1 MSNLPPLVAVD
12 PKLRPVISALYD
24 AVHALEVRPTV
35 APTAPALS
43 GPGFINAVRAEVS
56 RQVPQ
61 AVPSAGAIQQ
71 MAVANSDTIVRAV
84 LEGSNLERPIM
95 MEHSVVFR
103 AGTSTTNV
111 AIGAGGILGMKD
123 GVLTFGL
130 SANDGSFFFGPANNL
145 HKQLIFSPSTNVFQI
160 GKDIMLTNSTGSLLS
175 VSTVLSD
182 VASASA
188 SASSALSGL
197 SAKLDN
203 NAATVMSS
211 NFYLKTSGFDA
222 GNGVAIYG
230 SGIVAKKNNVNT
242 FVLNASGDAV
252 FAGDISAATGTFAG
266 NISSAGF
273 ISVTGGSLTSA
284 SGVQGTFHT
293 ALLATANVAGAAGVV
308 GQCATGLAGGFGVVG
323 LASSL
328 GGSHGVYGEAT
339 GNNSTG
345 VYGATNHAGSRGV
358 TAVNTAAGG
367 VALHVQG
374 RMTIDNTTLVS
385 NLNADLLD
393 GQDRKSVV

>member
-1 MSNLPPLVAVD
+1 
-12 PKLRPVISALYD
+12 
-24 AVHALEVRPTV
+24 
-35 APTAPALS
+35 
-43 GPGFINAVRAEVS
+43 
-56 RQVPQ
+56 
-61 AVPSAGAIQQ
+61 
-71 MAVANSDTIVRAV
+71 
-84 LEGSNLERPIM
+84 
-95 MEHSVVFR
+95 
-103 AGTSTTNV
+103 
-111 AIGAGGILGMKD
+111 
-123 GVLTFGL
+123 
-130 SANDGSFFFGPANNL
+130 
-145 HKQLIFSPSTNVFQI
+145 VFQI

-358 TAVNTAAGG
+358 TAVNTAPGG
-367 VALHVQG
+367 VALRVQG
-374 RMTIDNTTLVS
+374 RMTIDNSTLVT
-385 NLNADLLD
+385 NLNADRLD
-393 GQDRKSVV
+393 GYDAGNNSGNVPISNGVKNTNLVAAKLAAAETANSYELDGGAVTGASTATFTGTKPGNAESNGWLKIIIDGSTYWIPIWPN